1 MCITSWPTSTILLR
15 ISERHF
21 KIVCFSI
28 FLRLP
33 LHIFRSSILP
43 LGFLACPPNAF
54 QFPSP
59 YLNAF
64 IIHIWIFYFAKCFC
78 DLLVIFLFFFSNSAR
93 VFRHYLSSVILSLRF
108 LFLLFAFWELLFSFF
123 FPRKICT
130 KKCHFSNKTITNIT
144 RSTSLT

>member
-21 KIVCFSI
+21 KIFCFSI
-28 FLRLP
+28 FLRLS

-59 YLNAF
+59 YSNAF

-78 DLLVIFLFFFSNSAR
+78 DLLVIFLFFFFFK
-93 VFRHYLSSVILSLRF
+93 FRTSFSSLFVKRHPFFSFSFFTFCF
-108 LFLLFAFWELLFSFF
+108 LGIAFFIFF

-130 KKCHFSNKTITNIT
+130 KKMSFFK
-144 RSTSLT
+144 